1 MRAGAVRACVL
12 RGEGPAKSIALGIEL
27 CKCASCMLPTASYFG
42 RVVISNVGE
51 FGLLSLS
58 PIVFVLVQADFSP
71 FVPLYLL
78 LTLSRTGFL

>member
-1 MRAGAVRACVL
+1 
-12 RGEGPAKSIALGIEL
+12 
-27 CKCASCMLPTASYFG
+27 MLPTASYFG
-42 RVVISNVGE
+42 RVCYFKRRE

-71 FVPLYLL
+71 IVPLYLL